1 MRTVIN
7 AALLLA
13 FAQAVQG
20 TDKAPLIFP
29 PSAITAAGETQEEV
43 ASRVINNGDD
53 VRVHPDLLEKYRPVL
68 VPQTKQTSCS
78 LAVIHSCLRSK
89 GMGVSQAEL
98 TESEIA
104 RWNLWLGMP
113 IEVIP
118 KYLEHAL
125 KYPLSLHKISSS
137 TPSVW
142 NEATAG
148 AFLQEVR
155 RRLSYSEFAFISIQ
169 VGPLRRHALRLLEIT
184 DEGELIVLNPI
195 YAANFD
201 LSEDLVD
208 KSLLIQKWPARWLRQ
223 PLMADIYFAKP
234 AGIARIL
241 SGSERW
247 ESAPTKFKQVFSSS
261 DYLVRPGGV
270 PHAYVAKAILEL
282 DRKPKEIDV
291 IMAAKKVPSHD
302 SGWNWFYYL
311 QDILTELSGK
321 RFARSYLISMD
332 GSVYAGKQ
340 RHFLRDLR
348 ERMRGHDYCTLEM
361 QSEDG
366 ERVVLVLDVDSSR
379 GALNVYVAEESVGQ
393 NPLDSLVTI
402 PVEDLLAANVK
413 LEFYKKQR

>member
-1 MRTVIN
+1 
-7 AALLLA
+7 
-13 FAQAVQG
+13 
-20 TDKAPLIFP
+20 
-29 PSAITAAGETQEEV
+29 
-43 ASRVINNGDD
+43 
-53 VRVHPDLLEKYRPVL
+53 
-68 VPQTKQTSCS
+68 
-78 LAVIHSCLRSK
+78 
-89 GMGVSQAEL
+89 
-98 TESEIA
+98 
-104 RWNLWLGMP
+104 
-113 IEVIP
+113 
-118 KYLEHAL
+118 
-125 KYPLSLHKISSS
+125 
-137 TPSVW
+137 
-142 NEATAG
+142 
-148 AFLQEVR
+148 
-155 RRLSYSEFAFISIQ
+155 
-169 VGPLRRHALRLLEIT
+169 
-184 DEGELIVLNPI
+184 
-195 YAANFD
+195 
-201 LSEDLVD
+201 
-208 KSLLIQKWPARWLRQ
+208 
-223 PLMADIYFAKP
+223 
-234 AGIARIL
+234 
-241 SGSERW
+241 
-247 ESAPTKFKQVFSSS
+247 
-261 DYLVRPGGV
+261 LVRPGGV

-366 ERVVLVLDVDSSR
+366 ERVGLVLDVDSSR